1 MLISY
6 IVSILCLP
14 RWFNNSINF
23 KTYIEPAQPV
33 HQSPATPPATA
44 PAGPASSPA
53 VAAFTKGATSFPP
66 HNFPAAAPGGT
77 LLTCVDSWCFWGI
90 HTQVILG
97 QILATQFLGI
107 WNQYEAENF
116 VVASHLYQYGSK
128 HIKTQMPWWTSNCPA
143 NLPIELWCLVPKNIR
158 ESNTNWGS
166 SLPTCHWP
174 QWLPLWL
181 LGRHRLPAPKT
192 SPRGFRSVARV
203 WSH

>member
-1 MLISY
+1 M
-6 IVSILCLP
+6 SILCLP

-77 LLTCVDSWCFWGI
+77 LLTCVDSWYFWGS

-107 WNQYEAENF
+107 WNHTKQ
-116 VVASHLYQYGSK
+116 
-128 HIKTQMPWWTSNCPA
+128 KT
-143 NLPIELWCLVPKNIR
+143 L
-158 ESNTNWGS
+158 
-166 SLPTCHWP
+166 
-174 QWLPLWL
+174 LWL
-181 LGRHRLPAPKT
+181 VICISMDQNISKPSCPGEHQTARQICQLNSGAWCPKISENQIPTEAPACQLATGRTGCRF
-192 SPRGFRSVARV
+192 GC
-203 WSH
+203 